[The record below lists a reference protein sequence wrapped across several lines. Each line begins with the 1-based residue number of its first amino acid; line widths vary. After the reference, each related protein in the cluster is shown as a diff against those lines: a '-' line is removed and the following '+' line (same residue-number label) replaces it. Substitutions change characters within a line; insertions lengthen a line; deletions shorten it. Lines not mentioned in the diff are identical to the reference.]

1 VTRPAAPAA
10 AIGLVRQL
18 PPVAGL
24 QELWQQR
31 VAEGESDA
39 EYHDFLDWLDRGAT
53 RGAPPDRCASVAT
66 RHEWAERALA
76 YERQWELARADA
88 AGTPEHQ
95 VVSNLTRMVQLETAK
110 LLRQSASTTAPVVAI
125 KDIIATVGLIKDLQV
140 AGIAAASAKADLS
153 GLTQDEK
160 KQILAAQLLL
170 RKATKK

>member
-1 VTRPAAPAA
+1 MRALPA
-10 AIGLVRQL
+10 I
-18 PPVAGL
+18 AGL
-24 QELWQQR
+24 SELWQQR
-31 VAEGESDA
+31 TADGETGP
-39 EYHDFLDWLDRGAT
+39 EYEAFLDWLDRGQS
-53 RGAPPDRCASVAT
+53 RGAPPERWTTAAA

-76 YERQWELARADA
+76 YERQWEIARAE
-88 AGTPEHQ
+88 AGGATPEHQ

-110 LLRQSASTTAPVVAI
+110 LLKQSASTTAPVVSL

-170 RKATKK
+170 RKASKK